1 MIWYRCYHINGIWN
15 KFKSDSNSGYPHHNE
30 IHCIGYWYM
39 YPPIQINILL
49 NRCKMDSNFPALEP
63 ILIEKKKI
71 TCWSI
76 SFYPDFHIYSWFFRL
91 RMRQRYIYFYK
102 MNKRNEVLTHATPF
116 LANQPLHER
125 SYFFWNYR
133 LAIGMNN
140 LEIVMMN
147 SPNIWYGVLKK
158 RGGEIL
164 LSESYH
170 SNLLTIKKKTV
181 YTKNIA

>member
-1 MIWYRCYHINGIWN
+1 MARLKNIELIKNIAILFVVLNHCMNPYTGLWVYT
-15 KFKSDSNSGYPHHNE
+15 STQNSTVFDFIARY
-30 IHCIGYWYM
+30 IGSFH
-39 YPPIQINILL
+39 
-49 NRCKMDSNFPALEP
+49 RALFVF
-63 ILIEKKKI
+63 
-71 TCWSI
+71 CSG
-76 SFYPDFHIYSWFFRL
+76 
-91 RMRQRYIYFYK
+91 YIYFYK